1 MKMAISKR
9 KLVLII
15 ADVIL
20 LAVCIVQ
27 CALKSSDSAKIF
39 EFDETPDAITIV
51 GEKGTVNLVKE
62 NDTWYVGDKKYPATE
77 SYVDDIIDSISSI
90 RALDK
95 VASASNE
102 SALIRY
108 DLTEGKK
115 ITVTAMKDGKQ
126 LRCIE
131 VGKEATATSQGYIT
145 VDGGK
150 DIYLASGSLRYEF
163 DKSVEE
169 LRSKV
174 LWALNKDDIT
184 AVSIE
189 SDERTWSVSKMGN
202 GDDVVWNVSGVEI
215 DVDPAKAANWFQT
228 VANISVPA
236 WHAEGENLG
245 GEKIITAKVTCGF
258 KTTTLDIYQI
268 PAVTD
273 DGKPTYWGTS
283 SDSPYTFELAA
294 YAVQK
299 FQKDPDELSK

>member
-1 MKMAISKR
+1 MAISKR

-20 LAVCIVQ
+20 LAVCILQ
-27 CALKSSDSAKIF
+27 CALKSSDSAKLF

-62 NDTWYVGDKKYPATE
+62 NDLWYVGDKKYPAAE
-77 SYVDDIIDSISSI
+77 SYVDDIITTVSSI

-95 VASASNE
+95 VGSASSE
-102 SALIRY
+102 AALIRY
-108 DLTEGKK
+108 DLTDGKK

-126 LRCIE
+126 LRYLE

-150 DIYLASGSLRYEF
+150 DIYLASGSLRYQF
-163 DKSVEE
+163 NKSVDE

-174 LWALNKDDIT
+174 LWALNKEEIT
-184 AVSIE
+184 SVAIE
-189 SDERTWSVSKMGN
+189 SADATWAISKMGS
-202 GDDVVWNVSGVEI
+202 GEDIVWNISGAEI

-228 VANISVPA
+228 VANISVPT
-236 WHAEGENLG
+236 WHTEGENLG

-273 DGKPTYWGTS
+273 DGKPTYWGTC
-283 SDSPYTFELAA
+283 SDIPYPFELAA

-299 FQKDPDELSK
+299 FQKNPDELSR